1 MSDYGQTPPPP
12 PPPPPAQGMPGQGP
26 AGAPPKNY
34 LVQSILACI
43 LCCVPLGI
51 VAIVFASQVN
61 SKWQAGDY
69 AGSQQASQRA
79 KTWTIVTVVV
89 GIIAIAIAV
98 PFQLNAAKNGMATN

>member
-12 PPPPPAQGMPGQGP
+12 PPPPSYGIPGQGAP
-26 AGAPPKNY
+26 GTPPKNY
-34 LVQSILACI
+34 LVWSILSTIFCCI
-43 LCCVPLGI
+43 PFGI

-61 SKWQAGDY
+61 TKWQAGDY
-69 AGSQQASQRA
+69 AGAQQASQRA

-98 PFQLNAAKNGMATN
+98 PFQLRAAQSGLHTQ